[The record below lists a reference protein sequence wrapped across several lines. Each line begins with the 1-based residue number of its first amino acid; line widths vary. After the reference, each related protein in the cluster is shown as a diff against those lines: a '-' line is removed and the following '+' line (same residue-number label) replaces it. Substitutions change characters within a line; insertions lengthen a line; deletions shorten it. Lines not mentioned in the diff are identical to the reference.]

1 MSYWRS
7 VLGSHEEAQTSLE
20 KSCDCVKFASD
31 VFDEFYQIERDHMR
45 KLAQM
50 VEAKEKLF
58 QRNECFHDPG
68 TRGFY
73 KESIEILLKHAQG
86 RVSQLDQLLSTLDI
100 DVLLRLADVHK
111 ELKVDSDTHKTY
123 IKVTDQQ
130 IVDNN
135 REKNEAVADLE
146 RAKDKLEKG

>member
-1 MSYWRS
+1 
-7 VLGSHEEAQTSLE
+7 
-20 KSCDCVKFASD
+20 
-31 VFDEFYQIERDHMR
+31 MR

-68 TRGFY
+68 TSGFY